1 MLWLKYLLPAD
12 NSLYPLG
19 AYCLLGIL
27 QRLSHFVLRA
37 ILGGGVIIPILQV
50 RKQISRAEVVT
61 QDPKQLALSPCSEM
75 GEQGAARISPN
86 PCP

>member
-50 RKQISRAEVVT
+50 RKQI
-61 QDPKQLALSPCSEM
+61 
-75 GEQGAARISPN
+75 
-86 PCP
+86 

>member
-1 MLWLKYLLPAD
+1 MLWLKYLPPAV

-27 QRLSHFVLRA
+27 QRLSHFVLKA

-50 RKQISRAEVVT
+50 RKQI
-61 QDPKQLALSPCSEM
+61 
-75 GEQGAARISPN
+75 
-86 PCP
+86 